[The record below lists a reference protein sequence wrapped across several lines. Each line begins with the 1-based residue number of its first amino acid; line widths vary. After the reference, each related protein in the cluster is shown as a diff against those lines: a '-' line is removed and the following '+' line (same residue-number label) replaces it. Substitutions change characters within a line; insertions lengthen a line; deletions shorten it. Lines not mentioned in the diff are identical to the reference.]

1 MSSAEPPVGGNRIGA
16 DPADVY
22 REFRHP
28 ILVLGASTVVAGT
41 LDAFAFLRYGAFV
54 GNQSS
59 NVLFLGVG
67 PAGGHPAWPTAAAS
81 MVAFVVG
88 TGLTTR
94 LRAVQSRW
102 TPVSRGLALA
112 VATVALWGALNVV
125 FEYGRDNPRLRAL
138 LAAVGGFAMG
148 ALATLFVRTAGIAT
162 TITYQSGTV
171 AKTGER
177 IVGWLLGPPQGR
189 GRARK
194 GFLLGLLTLAGYACG
209 GGIGTLAQQRPLWVP
224 AWATLALLAV
234 APLIRHRG

>member
-1 MSSAEPPVGGNRIGA
+1 MSRAEPPAEANRTGPDLGDA
-16 DPADVY
+16 Y
-22 REFRHP
+22 SEFRRP
-28 ILVLGASTVVAGT
+28 ILVLGMTTVVAGY
-41 LDAFAFLRYGAFV
+41 LDAYAFLRYGAFV

-81 MVAFVVG
+81 MLSFVVG

-94 LRAVQSRW
+94 LRAVDSRW
-102 TPVSRGLALA
+102 SPVSRGLAVA
-112 VATVALWGALNVV
+112 VAAVALWTALNVV
-125 FEYGRDNPRLRAL
+125 FQYGRDSPQLRAL

-177 IVGWLLGPPQGR
+177 IVGWLLGPPTGR
-189 GRARK
+189 TKARK
-194 GFLLGLLTLAGYACG
+194 GFLLGLLTLAGYAVG
-209 GGIGTLAQQRPLWVP
+209 GALGTVAQHRPLWVP
-224 AWATLALLAV
+224 AWATVALLAV
-234 APLIRHRG
+234 APLVRHRS